1 MSGALTTDSFDPP
14 IQNPD
19 SFDVVGNRL
28 DGGVD
33 LVISCSGPLDE
44 SVGTLRLI
52 EQKVTGYLVAIAHE
66 NFAKVYPAAQRGP
79 VRIFISCE
87 HPVSSGAR
95 GMIATLKAKAAQ
107 GGIDLLL
114 VKHMV

>member
-1 MSGALTTDSFDPP
+1 VSGAVIADNFDPP
-14 IQNPD
+14 IQNLD
-19 SFDVVGNRL
+19 AFDLVGERL

-66 NFAKVYPAAQRGP
+66 NFAKAYPAAQGGP

-87 HPVSSGAR
+87 HSVSPGAR
-95 GMIATLKAKAAQ
+95 GMIASLKAKAAQ
-107 GGIDLLL
+107 SGINLLL
-114 VKHMV
+114 VKHMI

>member
-1 MSGALTTDSFDPP
+1 MSDAVTYNFDPP
-14 IQNPD
+14 IQNLD
-19 SFDVVGNRL
+19 AFDVVGNRL

-52 EQKVTGYLVAIAHE
+52 ERKVTGYLAAIGHKD
-66 NFAKVYPAAQRGP
+66 FAKAYPAAQRGP

-87 HPVSSGAR
+87 HPVSTGAR
-95 GMIATLKAKAAQ
+95 GMIASLKGKAAQ
-107 GGIDLLL
+107 SGVDLLL

>member
-1 MSGALTTDSFDPP
+1 VAGTVNTDSFDPP
-14 IQNPD
+14 IRNLD
-19 SFDVVGNRL
+19 AFDVVGNRL

-33 LVISCSGPLDE
+33 LLISCSGPLDE

-79 VRIFISCE
+79 ARIFISCSY
-87 HPVSSGAR
+87 PVSAAAR
-95 GMIATLKAKAAQ
+95 SMIATLKARAAQ
-107 GGIDLLL
+107 SGIDLLL
-114 VKHMV
+114 VNRMV